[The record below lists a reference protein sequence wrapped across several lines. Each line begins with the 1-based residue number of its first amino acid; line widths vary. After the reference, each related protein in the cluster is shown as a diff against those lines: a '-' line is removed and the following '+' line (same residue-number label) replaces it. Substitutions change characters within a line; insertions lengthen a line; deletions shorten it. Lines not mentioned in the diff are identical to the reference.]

1 MGQRQDRVNV
11 WVGQGIAVA
20 AAPDHAVPIA
30 LDHAAGGLWGL
41 TFEPAEER
49 RSDIEAHTGIVI
61 DQADDSAFVVQE
73 PGPPVRGV
81 ALRSNPLVP
90 VVGRGGGRLP
100 LNLIRPGVL
109 ARRLI
114 EMAVDDDRYRSR
126 HSHCGSASA
135 PDRRVDW
142 IRFRRIRLR
151 FAPRRS
157 DERSSYSVGSSMS
170 APSVPSPW
178 AKRVETDLRF
188 REVCSRSAMI
198 DSALGSANRIWA
210 SPF

>member
-1 MGQRQDRVNV
+1 MNV
-11 WVGQGIAVA
+11 RMGQGIAMA
-20 AAPDHAVPIA
+20 AAPDHAVTIA
-30 LDHAAGGLWGL
+30 LDHALSGLWGL

-49 RSDIEAHTGIVI
+49 RPDIEAHTGIVI
-61 DQADDSAFVVQE
+61 DQTDDSAVVIQK
-73 PGPPVRGV
+73 PGPSVRGI

-90 VVGRGGGRLP
+90 VVSGCGGRLL
-100 LNLIRPGVL
+100 LNLFRPRIL

-114 EMAVDDDRYRSR
+114 EMAVDNDRYRSR
-126 HSHCGSASA
+126 HSHCGSVSA

-151 FAPRRS
+151 FAPRRR